1 MKPGDGI
8 WLSEQDIERLREY
21 KWDLTGYSL
30 ECPFGIYEKTNGEL
44 TQWEAEHAFQLT
56 PEPKRPDDLSDL
68 IQSCNIEKDLK
79 YVSLFLHFYEG
90 MLNKRIQTFLISHG
104 TNCYDP
110 IKFMELKLTC
120 RETVIKKALDYQSGE
135 TSFLTYLYP
144 FIRDAILTATM
155 QEEQWAFSSLTEYK
169 RVRMI
174 AAIYNSCGENAVE
187 TIHKFCQK
195 TGCYPKTATEYLFMA
210 VGIRAREASDDET
223 EIPDGC
229 ESNEEWLLKQE
240 EFSRVRAAFARLSH
254 KEQFLLEKRNGIF
267 EPAWS
272 FEKIATVYEYSS
284 TQSAERAYKK
294 AVRKLQRELAV

>member
-1 MKPGDGI
+1 MKQGDGI
-8 WLSEQDIERLREY
+8 RLNGQDIERLREY
-21 KWDLTGYSL
+21 KWDLSGYSL
-30 ECPFGIYEKTNGEL
+30 KCPFEIYERTNGEL

-56 PEPKRPDDLSDL
+56 PEPQRPDDPSDL
-68 IQSCNIEKDLK
+68 IQSCNTEKDLK
-79 YVSLFLHFYEG
+79 YISFFLHFYEG
-90 MLNKRIQTFLISHG
+90 MLNKRIQTFLLSHG
-104 TNCYDP
+104 TNRYDP
-110 IKFMELKLTC
+110 VKFMELKLTC
-120 RETVIKKALDYQSGE
+120 RETVIKKALDYQPGE

-174 AAIYNSCGENAVE
+174 AAIYNSCGENTAE

-210 VGIRAREASDDET
+210 VGIRARETSDNET
-223 EIPDGC
+223 EILDCC
-229 ESNEEWLLKQE
+229 ESNEERLLRQE
-240 EFSRVRAAFARLSH
+240 EYSRVKAAYKKLSH

-272 FEKIATVYEYSS
+272 FEKIATAYEYSS

-294 AVRKLQRELAV
+294 VVRKLQRELAV